1 MKFNKNP
8 DYGGFMA
15 EEKKAG
21 NKPASDLRPKA
32 KGNIFLK
39 IGIVL
44 MTAVLIWSILEPA
57 KQKEIQKNY
66 QKLTKARIKMLFQ
79 LQYLTL
85 YNDTAFT
92 ADIDKLIGF
101 AKTAKPEILPDS
113 IFAPLYNACMRFE
126 EYRPVLEGKTLGQF
140 KQFYLDSIPYNPYTG
155 EKLIIE
161 LTTKAGR
168 QTFNIKPSKNED
180 DLKNVGGVIEG
191 EISWDEKA
199 ELAL

>member
-1 MKFNKNP
+1 
-8 DYGGFMA
+8 MA
-15 EEKKAG
+15 EEKQQGKS
-21 NKPASDLRPKA
+21 ASDLRPKA
-32 KGNIFLK
+32 KGSILLK

-44 MTAVLIWSILEPA
+44 MTVLLVWSIIEPA
-57 KQKEIQKNY
+57 KQKEIQRNY
-66 QKLTKARIKMLFQ
+66 LKLTKAKIKMLFQ
-79 LQYLTL
+79 LEYLTL

-92 ADIDKLIGF
+92 DKVDKLVDF

-113 IFAPLYNACMRFE
+113 LFQPLYNAVMRFE
-126 EYRPVLEGKTLGQF
+126 DYKPMFEGKSLAEF
-140 KQFYLDSIPYNPYTG
+140 KKMYIDSVAYNPYTG
-155 EKLIIE
+155 EKFIIE

-180 DLKNVGGVIEG
+180 DLKNIGGVIEG

>member
-1 MKFNKNP
+1 
-8 DYGGFMA
+8 MA

-21 NKPASDLRPKA
+21 NKVPGDLRPKA

-44 MTAVLIWSILEPA
+44 MTAVLIWSIIEPA
-57 KQKEIQKNY
+57 KQREIERNHL
-66 QKLTKARIKMLFQ
+66 KLTKARIKMLFQ
-79 LQYLTL
+79 LEYLTL

-92 ADIDKLIGF
+92 ADVDKLIAF
-101 AKTAKPEILPDS
+101 AKIAKPEILPDS
-113 IFAPLYNACMRFE
+113 IFLPLYNACMRFE
-126 EYRPVLEGKTLGQF
+126 EYQPLLEGKSLGQF
-140 KQFYLDSIPYNPYTG
+140 KQFYLDSIPYNLYSG
-155 EKLIIE
+155 EKFIIE

-168 QTFNIKPSKNED
+168 QTFNIKPSKNEED
-180 DLKNVGGVIEG
+180 IKNIGGVIEG